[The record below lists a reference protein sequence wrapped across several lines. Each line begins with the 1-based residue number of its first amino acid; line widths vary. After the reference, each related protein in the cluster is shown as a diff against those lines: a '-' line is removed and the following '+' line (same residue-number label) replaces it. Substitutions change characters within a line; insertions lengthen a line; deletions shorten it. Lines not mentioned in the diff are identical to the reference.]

1 MALKLHIKRIQKIKK
16 KKLLNQIPLW
26 KLNVCRLLLATLLL
40 AFEMSYKWNSIYFI
54 ISIYFLFLLIVI
66 VTIVENECNQ
76 YVISKALK
84 IIQNVQTK
92 KIKVKNNIN
101 VFIKSCILKKKTE
114 KKKVKE
120 NMKWVIGK

>member
-1 MALKLHIKRIQKIKK
+1 MKFYLLHYFYIFFRI
-16 KKLLNQIPLW
+16 
-26 KLNVCRLLLATLLL
+26 
-40 AFEMSYKWNSIYFI
+40 
-54 ISIYFLFLLIVI
+54 FLLIVI